1 VRALAAP
8 GRERQLSAAAE
19 QAAAAPAATAAAVVD
34 CDVHCAP
41 AAMAQLEPYLDDYWR
56 DYVDGSGIRIN
67 GLPVAYP
74 PGAAT
79 TARPDAR
86 PAGGASPVPSTYEE
100 LLDRYLAQA
109 PVEHAILNCLTLFEA
124 HRHPYYVAAL
134 AGAINDWL
142 REEWLERDD
151 RLRASMV
158 VPPTDAD
165 DAIAEIE
172 RVGSDPRFVQVLLPV
187 RADAPWGNK
196 RFHRL
201 FEVAAAHGLVIGLHA
216 WGRPVSAPT
225 PNGLTFTYLEDYVS
239 NQLIAQSHVL
249 SLVSEGV
256 FERVPELR
264 VSISECGFAW
274 LPPLLWR
281 FDKDWKGLWR
291 EVPWVKKE
299 PSLYVRERIRATT
312 APAHLPPDPAQVAEL
327 VDMVGSDWLLY
338 ASDYPHDHGGSGDLL
353 FAVLD
358 ADRAAAVRRGNAH
371 AFYAL

>member
-1 VRALAAP
+1 VSAP
-8 GRERQLSAAAE
+8 AE
-19 QAAAAPAATAAAVVD
+19 ASPAATATALVD

-41 AAMAQLEPYLDDYWR
+41 ASMAQLEPYLDEYWR

-67 GLPVAYP
+67 GLPVSYP
-74 PGAAT
+74 PGAPT
-79 TARPDAR
+79 TARDDAR
-86 PAGGASPVPSTYEE
+86 AAGGASTVPSTYDE
-100 LLDRYLAQA
+100 LLERYLAGA

-134 AGAINDWL
+134 ARSINDWL
-142 REEWLERDD
+142 RDEWLARDE

-158 VPPTDAD
+158 VPMNDTD

-187 RADAPWGNK
+187 RADVPWGNK

-201 FEVAAAHGLVIGLHA
+201 YEVAAAHGLAIGLHA
-216 WGRPVSAPT
+216 WGRAVSAPT

-256 FERVPELR
+256 FERVPDLR

-299 PSLYVRERIRATT
+299 PSAYVREHVRATT
-312 APAHLPPDPAQVAEL
+312 APAHLPPDAAQVAEL
-327 VDMVGSDWLLY
+327 VEMVGSDWLLY
-338 ASDYPHDHGGSGDLL
+338 ASDYPHDHGASGELL
-353 FAVLD
+353 FEVLD
-358 ADRAAAVRRGNAH
+358 DDRAAAVRRGNAR
-371 AFYAL
+371 AFYGL

>member
-1 VRALAAP
+1 
-8 GRERQLSAAAE
+8 
-19 QAAAAPAATAAAVVD
+19 
-34 CDVHCAP
+34 
-41 AAMAQLEPYLDDYWR
+41 
-56 DYVDGSGIRIN
+56 
-67 GLPVAYP
+67 
-74 PGAAT
+74 
-79 TARPDAR
+79 
-86 PAGGASPVPSTYEE
+86 
-100 LLDRYLAQA
+100 
-109 PVEHAILNCLTLFEA
+109 
-124 HRHPYYVAAL
+124 
-134 AGAINDWL
+134 
-142 REEWLERDD
+142 
-151 RLRASMV
+151 
-158 VPPTDAD
+158 
-165 DAIAEIE
+165 
-172 RVGSDPRFVQVLLPV
+172 VLLPV

-201 FEVAAAHGLVIGLHA
+201 FEVAAAHGLVVGLHA

-249 SLVSEGV
+249 SFVSEGV

-299 PSLYVRERIRATT
+299 PSLYVREQIRATT

-353 FAVLD
+353 FAALD